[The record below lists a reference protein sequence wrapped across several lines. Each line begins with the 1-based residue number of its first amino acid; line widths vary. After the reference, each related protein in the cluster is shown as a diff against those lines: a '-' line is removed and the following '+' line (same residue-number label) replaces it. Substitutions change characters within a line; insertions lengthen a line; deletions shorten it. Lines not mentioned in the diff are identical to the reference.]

1 MAHSSKEPLGKK
13 TPSGKSLNEL
23 MELLLKLNAK
33 LREKISPRGKK
44 EATGAENMEMV
55 IIILGNSSKTAPQN
69 PRARREE
76 KPNPVKNDWIEEM
89 CQEIERPSGG
99 RKRSRSKD

>member
-13 TPSGKSLNEL
+13 TPSAKSLNEL

-44 EATGAENMEMV
+44 DETGGQNMEMV
-55 IIILGNSSKTAPQN
+55 IIILSNSSKTAPRA
-69 PRARREE
+69 PRPSREE
-76 KPNPVKNDWIEEM
+76 KPNPVKNDWIEEL

-99 RKRSRSKD
+99 RKNSSSKD